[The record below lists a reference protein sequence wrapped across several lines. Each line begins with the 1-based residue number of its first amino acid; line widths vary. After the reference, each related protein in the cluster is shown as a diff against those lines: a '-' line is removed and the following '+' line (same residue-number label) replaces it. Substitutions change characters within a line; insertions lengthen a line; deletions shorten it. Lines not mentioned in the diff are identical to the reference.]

1 MKYETSG
8 TTRAVTV
15 RHPEIFPVHA
25 GKSIIVTGAA
35 RGLGRSVAQTLLSQ
49 GARVAVLDVLEAELR
64 DTALDLGGAD
74 GGVFAVPV
82 DLADT
87 GSIERAFGQAA
98 AALGAVDGL
107 ANVAGATRHAD
118 ALEIGKDVWEF
129 VLGIN
134 LVGTHEI
141 SQQAGRY
148 WRDTGRPGAI
158 VNVASEAGKIGH
170 KESIAYSA
178 SKAALINETRMMAEA
193 LAPYDINVNC
203 VCPGGLPTVMLRKSA
218 ANYSR
223 LTSEDADTIYT
234 RIVSDGGQLGRA
246 IELDEVS
253 RVISFLLSDSATVI
267 RGQAINVDAGSTPY

>member
-8 TTRAVTV
+8 EARAVAV
-15 RHPEIFPVHA
+15 RHPKNFPVHA
-25 GKSIIVTGAA
+25 DKAIIVTGAA
-35 RGLGRSVAQTLLSQ
+35 RGLGRSVAQTLVSQ
-49 GARVAVLDVLEAELR
+49 GARVALLDVLEAELHE
-64 DTALDLGGAD
+64 TTLELGGPD
-74 GGVFAVPV
+74 RGLFAVPV
-82 DLADT
+82 DLADSE
-87 GSIERAFGQAA
+87 SIERAFGEAV
-98 AALGAVDGL
+98 AALGSVDGL

-118 ALEIGKDVWEF
+118 ALEIGKDVWDF

-134 LVGTHEI
+134 LIGTHEM
-141 SQQAGRY
+141 SQRAGKY
-148 WRDTGRPGAI
+148 WRDSGRAGAI

-223 LTSEDADTIYT
+223 LTSEDADSIYT

-253 RVISFLLSDSATVI
+253 RVISFLLSDSATVV